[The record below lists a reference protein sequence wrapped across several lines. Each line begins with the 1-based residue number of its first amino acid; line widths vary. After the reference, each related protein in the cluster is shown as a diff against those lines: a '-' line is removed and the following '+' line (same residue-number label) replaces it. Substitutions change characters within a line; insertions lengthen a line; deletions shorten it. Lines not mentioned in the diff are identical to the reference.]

1 MKCPHCQARVTP
13 LQKGCTACGF
23 SASSLHP
30 HLGNQWV
37 RLDRIT
43 DVANCL
49 RLEDTR
55 RVEVILDDFERN
67 FPQAFFAAY
76 LGSIPNELT
85 PSEVGF
91 WLLNQ
96 GAFNTPSLQ
105 KRNDFGIVLVVD
117 PSAHTA
123 SITLGYTIEACF
135 SEPATLQ
142 NTARDRSTYLRD
154 RRYGKAIEVACMRCA
169 RQLRKLAHNARPG
182 RLSGTLTSAKAWALS
197 RCGVVTALPLMPA
210 MRVISATDA

>member
-1 MKCPHCQARVTP
+1 MKCPRCQARVTP

-49 RLEDTR
+49 RLEDNR
-55 RVEVILDDFERN
+55 RVEVVLDDFERN

-135 SEPATLQ
+135 SEPALSKILRETG
-142 NTARDRSTYLRD
+142 AHLRD

-169 RQLRKLAHNARPG
+169 RQLRNRAQCTPSTP
-182 RLSGTLTSAKAWALS
+182 SGTLNSDLGLEPLRGGHRPASHA
-197 RCGVVTALPLMPA
+197 RNGVTG
-210 MRVISATDA
+210 DYF